1 MTMVDFREALKARY
15 VLTKILVNHLRVDCK
30 QAGSDEHLIEFINK
44 SEIELSKLVYRE
56 EE

>member
-15 VLTKILVNHLRVDCK
+15 VLTKI
-30 QAGSDEHLIEFINK
+30 IEFINK

>member
-1 MTMVDFREALKARY
+1 MVDFREALKARY
-15 VLTKILVNHLRVDCK
+15 VLTKI
-30 QAGSDEHLIEFINK
+30 IEFINK

>member
-30 QAGSDEHLIEFINK
+30 QSGSDEHLIEFINK
-44 SEIELSKLVYRE
+44 SKIELSKLVYRE